1 MKSRV
6 IAGALVAAALVL
18 AVAFGLWWLER
29 PTTPKGAVLVNG
41 RIEGDPVIVS
51 SKVPG
56 RLVFLGVREGQSVEQ
71 GEKIAAIDSR
81 QLRARVNEARANQAA
96 RMGGLAAAESLV
108 LAAQDQLH
116 KAEADLAAALA
127 QRHKALLDAGRGEKL
142 FSDGVIPRAQLD
154 QLVAARDVAVANV
167 KAASQEVMTARSAIG
182 VMRAEVASRKDQ
194 VAAAKATL
202 AAARA
207 DLDDADIASP
217 IDGVVTTKV
226 AEAGEVIQPGAPIVI
241 LINLDRLHM
250 KAYVPEPEI
259 GRVKLGDNAK
269 VYVDS
274 YPNVG
279 FPATLSEIAPRS
291 EFTPKEV
298 QTHAE
303 RVKQVIAVKLRLEA
317 NPGHRLVPG
326 MPADAVIQTDPKVQ
340 WTHP

>member
-1 MKSRV
+1 M
-6 IAGALVAAALVL
+6 GA
-18 AVAFGLWWLER
+18 
-29 PTTPKGAVLVNG
+29 
-41 RIEGDPVIVS
+41 
-51 SKVPG
+51 
-56 RLVFLGVREGQSVEQ
+56 
-71 GEKIAAIDSR
+71 
-81 QLRARVNEARANQAA
+81 
-96 RMGGLAAAESLV
+96 LAAAESLV

-167 KAASQEVMTARSAIG
+167 KAASQEVMTARSAIA

-259 GRVKLGDNAK
+259 GRVKLGDSAK

-303 RVKQVIAVKLRLEA
+303 RVKQVIAVKLRLQA
-317 NPGHRLVPG
+317 NPDHRLVPG